1 MNSFKTGLVGIMVAN
16 PQQRKRV
23 LGQYLRHNT
32 TNMKLFS
39 FTPSSID
46 WKKNTVV
53 GLHRS
58 NRKWVVRRFPLP
70 HVVYNRCYGTNHEI
84 IERLE
89 AAIGSDKC
97 FNHLNQFNKL
107 EIYQR
112 LGRWL
117 SDHLPETVAYDPN
130 AAVHML
136 DKHKVI
142 YFKPVFG
149 HQGKGVYRV
158 ELNHAGEIHIGHHY
172 FSPQTIVN
180 DFSAF
185 QASMQELLGVTPYI
199 IQEGVDIRK
208 INNQTFDIRALV
220 QKNDRGTWS
229 VTNLVSRIASK
240 GSYNTSIYEKACLSQ
255 DVLKRLV
262 PLENV
267 NGIVRSIY
275 DISLRSAEIIDT
287 ETDYHMGEFSVDI
300 ALDDNAHAWIIELN
314 GKPQKE
320 LYQGIRKQTAVYTRP
335 MQYAQYLCKR

>member
-1 MNSFKTGLVGIMVAN
+1 MNNFKTGLVGIMVAN
-16 PQQRKRV
+16 LQQRKRV

-46 WKKNTVV
+46 WEKKTVV

-58 NRKWVVRRFPLP
+58 NGKWAVRRFPLP
-70 HVVYNRCYGTNHEI
+70 HVVYNRCYGTNQEI

-89 AAIGSDKC
+89 AVIGSDKC

-107 EIYQR
+107 DIYQR

-117 SDHLPETVAYDPN
+117 GGHLPETVAYDPN
-130 AAVHML
+130 TAVQML
-136 DKHKVI
+136 LKHHTI

-158 ELNHAGEIHIGHHY
+158 DLKPEGEIHIGHHY

-180 DFSAF
+180 DVGAW
-185 QASMQELLGVTPYI
+185 QQSMEALLGSTPYI
-199 IQEGVDIRK
+199 IQQGVDICK
-208 INNQTFDIRALV
+208 INGQTFDIRALV
-220 QKNDRGTWS
+220 QRNERGAWS
-229 VTNLVSRIASK
+229 VTNLVSRIASR

-255 DVLKRLV
+255 EVLNRLY

-267 NGIVRSIY
+267 NGIIRSIY
-275 DISLRSAEIIDT
+275 NLSLRSAEIIDT

-320 LYQGIRKQTAVYTRP
+320 LYQGIRKQTAVYKRP
-335 MQYAQYLCKR
+335 IQYAQYLCSR